1 MATTTEIERHL
12 GRAGGARRM
21 AVVTVDRSRD
31 FVRSRRH
38 TWLVAILRRMLP
50 LASVGVVLLYGAM
63 MLETAGLGD
72 ALSQL
77 SVPRILPEHLT
88 MNNPRYEGF
97 NSDGGS
103 YVVTARTARQDLD
116 KEGLVHLETIDGDL
130 LDARKTKTNLK
141 ATRGTYDNKRARLEL
156 LDGITVVSEDGSKA
170 TLQAATV
177 LPKENLVIS
186 KLPVLVEM
194 PTGTV
199 RGKSMT
205 LRQKVKQVTF
215 ERDVVAH
222 LKPPPKAKDGAG
234 DASAWTAT
242 TERPGASQPAGPAP
256 LFGAEDKPI
265 DVTSARLDI
274 DDLAK
279 TAIFTG
285 EVKAVQGESTLTT
298 PELTVLYEADS
309 ADAKPAQPAA
319 GLVSGQAAN
328 KLSRILAKEPVTMRQ
343 NGNEATGQA
352 LDYDARTEIA
362 TLAGNVIIVSAP
374 DRQAASDR
382 AEFNAKA
389 DTALLTGNVVV
400 IQGKNELR
408 GRRLHV
414 DRKAG
419 LTQLSSPA
427 ESKAGAGR
435 ITARFVQGEAADG
448 AGKGKPSAKAKP
460 EPAAGIAS
468 GAVAAF
474 KTSPGAPIDIEA
486 TTLDVDDTSK
496 VAVFRGDVHAVQ
508 GDFVVRTVELHAHYT
523 GKSALA
529 DPAAGAPGEEAS
541 KLTRIQAKRKVVVT
555 SKVGQTATGDYADF
569 DTTANTVTLGG
580 DVVLTQGQN
589 VVRGTRLSIDMAT
602 GHTRILTEPAS
613 GPQTSSAPAADAA
626 PPAGFPAGAGAF
638 RSGRPSAVFYPKQ
651 VREQSPAKTG
661 ATKSEAATSD
671 PAAASSWQSTTGATT
686 TGAARN

>member
-12 GRAGGARRM
+12 GRASGARRM

-31 FVRSRRH
+31 FVRARRH
-38 TWLVAILRRMLP
+38 TRLVAILRRALP
-50 LASVGVVLLYGAM
+50 LASGGIVVLYAAM
-63 MLETAGLGD
+63 MVKTAGLGD

-77 SVPRILPEHLT
+77 TVPRILPEHLT

-103 YVVTARTARQDLD
+103 YVVTAATARQDLD
-116 KEGLVHLETIDGDL
+116 REALVRLETIDGEL
-130 LDARKTKTNLK
+130 LDARKTKTTLK
-141 ATRGTYDNKRARLEL
+141 ATRGTYDNKRSRLEL
-156 LDGITVVSEDGSKA
+156 FDGIKIVSEDGSKVTLQSA
-170 TLQAATV
+170 TL
-177 LPKENLVIS
+177 LPKENVVIS
-186 KLPVLVEM
+186 KQPVLVEM

-199 RGKSMT
+199 RSREMT

-215 ERDVVAH
+215 EHDVVAH
-222 LKPPPKAKDGAG
+222 LKPAPKAKDGAG
-234 DASAWTAT
+234 EGNGWAAS
-242 TERPGASQPAGPAP
+242 TERAGVDHGGGTAP
-256 LFGAEDKPI
+256 LFGAQDKPI

-274 DDLAK
+274 DDLKK

-285 EVKAVQGESTLTT
+285 EVRAVQGESTLTT
-298 PELTVLYEADS
+298 PELTVIYEGEEADGK
-309 ADAKPAQPAA
+309 AAKPAA
-319 GLVSGQAAN
+319 GLASGQGNN

-352 LDYDARTEIA
+352 LDYDAKTEIA

-400 IQGKNELR
+400 VQGKNELR

-419 LTQLSSPA
+419 LTHLSSPA

-435 ITARFVQGEAADG
+435 ISARFVQGEAAEEA
-448 AGKGKPSAKAKP
+448 AGKGKPAKAKP
-460 EPAAGIAS
+460 EPQAALAS
-468 GAVAAF
+468 GAMAAF

-486 TTLDVDDTSK
+486 TTLDVDDTVK

-508 GDFVVRTVELHAHYT
+508 GDFVVRTAELHAHYT

-529 DPAAGAPGEEAS
+529 DPAAAAPGEEAS
-541 KLTRIQAKRKVVVT
+541 KLTRIQAKKKVVVT
-555 SKVGQTATGDYADF
+555 SKAGQTATGDYADF
-569 DTTANTVTLGG
+569 DTNANTVTLGG

-589 VVRGTRLSIDMAT
+589 VVRGTRLMIDMAT

-613 GPQTSSAPAADAA
+613 GPQTSSAPVSAEA
-626 PPAGFPAGAGAF
+626 PPPGFPTGAGAF

-651 VREQSPAKTG
+651 VREQSAAKAG
-661 ATKSEAATSD
+661 GGKAEASTAD
-671 PAAASSWQSTTGATT
+671 PAAASSWQPTTGPK
-686 TGAARN
+686 AAGN

>member
-1 MATTTEIERHL
+1 MATTNEIERHL
-12 GRAGGARRM
+12 GRARGVGRM

-31 FVRSRRH
+31 FVRARRH
-38 TWLVAILRRMLP
+38 TWLIAVLRRALP
-50 LASVGVVLLYGAM
+50 LASVGIVALYGAM
-63 MLETAGLGD
+63 MLKTAGLGD

-77 SVPRILPEHLT
+77 TVPRILPEHLT

-103 YVVTARTARQDLD
+103 YVVTAKTARQDLD
-116 KEGLVHLETIDGDL
+116 KEALVRLESIDGDL
-130 LDARKTKTNLK
+130 LDARKTRTNLK
-141 ATRGTYDNKRARLEL
+141 ATRGTYDNKRAKLEL
-156 LDGITVVSEDGSKA
+156 FDGITVVSEDGSKA
-170 TLQAATV
+170 TLQSATV

-199 RGKSMT
+199 RSKEMT

-222 LKPPPKAKDGAG
+222 LKPPPKSKDDAG
-234 DASAWTAT
+234 EANAWTAT
-242 TERPGASQPAGPAP
+242 TERAGGSQPARPAP

-274 DDLAK
+274 DDLKK

-309 ADAKPAQPAA
+309 ADGKPAQPAA
-319 GLVSGQAAN
+319 GLVSGQAAS

-352 LDYDARTEIA
+352 LEYDARTEIA

-419 LTQLSSPA
+419 LTHLSSPA

-435 ITARFVQGEAADG
+435 ITARFVQGESADET
-448 AGKGKPSAKAKP
+448 AKGKAAKAKP
-460 EPAAGIAS
+460 VPQAGLAA

-486 TTLDVDDTSK
+486 TTLDVDDMVK

-508 GDFVVRTVELHAHYT
+508 GDFVVRTAELHAYYT

-529 DPAAGAPGEEAS
+529 DPAAGASGEEAS

-569 DTTANTVTLGG
+569 DTTANLVTLGG

-613 GPQTSSAPAADAA
+613 GPQTSSAPAAAGA
-626 PPAGFPAGAGAF
+626 PPPGFPSGAGAF

-651 VREQSPAKTG
+651 VREQSAARPG
-661 ATKSEAATSD
+661 APKPGAGTSD
-671 PAAASSWQSTTGATT
+671 PAAASSWQSTTGTT
-686 TGAARN
+686 AGAAGN